1 MHFAVFRAKGPLKKK
16 QTNFNLSLEQN
27 QSHVCCVGTATE
39 TRESLLGLPVFSQ
52 GHLEECTMFWGC
64 SFLAAFILWSRCRLL
79 KTEEQCLYQS
89 LGRHVCLNVVVSL
102 SQGAVHTL
110 THTFFFFLKH
120 LTICSFKWKA
130 LAVSAPA
137 TLAANTVQENVA
149 LLWCTVQ
156 YAVITY
162 CLPQVNVKAC
172 NVDIPCAVPWFCV
185 VQGKPSSC
193 SCVLLLCFF
202 EHCI

>member
-1 MHFAVFRAKGPLKKK
+1 MALEATLPPFIFHNQVVHFAVFRAKCPMKKK
-16 QTNFNLSLEQN
+16 FNLSLEQN

-39 TRESLLGLPVFSQ
+39 TRESLFGLPLFSQ

-64 SFLAAFILWSRCRLL
+64 CFLAAFILCSRCLLL
-79 KTEEQCLYQS
+79 KTEERCLYQS

-156 YAVITY
+156 YAVCY
-162 CLPQVNVKAC
+162 H
-172 NVDIPCAVPWFCV
+172 
-185 VQGKPSSC
+185 
-193 SCVLLLCFF
+193 LLLTASQRQSL
-202 EHCI
+202 